1 MSALG
6 AAENSPKVVL
16 PVGGT
21 RGYEVPPQDGTTGG
35 ADVRAVRGTTEGTVV
50 RWLREGGID
59 GPTIVCLMLAN
70 VPCWVLLWVAL
81 H

>member
-1 MSALG
+1 M
-6 AAENSPKVVL
+6 E
-16 PVGGT
+16 
-21 RGYEVPPQDGTTGG
+21 PPGG